1 MIRRSGIQLE
11 KPGIHTVESGS
22 KSTVYICA
30 KIWDLIPENIKTSV

>member
-11 KPGIHTVESGS
+11 KPGIHTVEFES
-22 KSTVYICA
+22 KSTVYLCA